1 MLFESILGSPRLC
14 EFDQTYSKNRN
25 IVKYYYN
32 LFYFDAFKMYIYSY
46 DGKAEFSAAITL
58 VFSQCHMILQEYDMM
73 NCYSI
78 HISYNYNFLKIDKF

>member
-1 MLFESILGSPRLC
+1 MLCESILGSPRLC

-46 DGKAEFSAAITL
+46 DGKAAFSCL
-58 VFSQCHMILQEYDMM
+58 LQSVSHDSSGIWYDELLL
-73 NCYSI
+73 NTY
-78 HISYNYNFLKIDKF
+78 FLEL